1 MKGHKLNGDFD
12 TDEKSTSKIEEI
24 KEKISNWIW
33 MNIGWR
39 IRYVYRKIRNLIRWT
54 PIIWKDQDWDHSFI
68 FEILKFKLKN
78 QAKYIDKQDR
88 HTTAKRDAELMM
100 TCVRLIDRI
109 QDGFYDGEYA
119 DYHEADF
126 RFEECEDKPGY
137 SQLHIDEISN
147 RFTEYFA
154 KYPIQYKR
162 AIDPNTYW
170 YYTEKSDKTIAMW
183 IGNENQKRA
192 QTLLFKIMNEKIQGW
207 WD

>member
-1 MKGHKLNGDFD
+1 MKGHKLKGDFD
-12 TDEKSTSKIEEI
+12 MDEKSSSKIEEV

-39 IRYVYRKIRNLIRWT
+39 IRYIYRKIRNLIRWT

-78 QAKYIDKQDR
+78 QAKYIGGQDR

-162 AIDPNTYW
+162 AIDPNTHW

>member
-1 MKGHKLNGDFD
+1 M
-12 TDEKSTSKIEEI
+12 DEKSSSKIEEV

-39 IRYVYRKIRNLIRWT
+39 FRYIYRKIRNLIRWT
-54 PIIWKDQDWDHSFI
+54 PIIWKDQDWDHTFI

-78 QAKYIDKQDR
+78 QAKYIGGQDR

-126 RFEECEDKPGY
+126 RFEDCEDKPGY

-147 RFTEYFA
+147 RFLEYFA

-162 AIDPNTYW
+162 AIDPNTHW
-170 YYTEKSDKTIAMW
+170 YYTEKTDKTIAMW